1 MEFIIKYWYIFALIA
16 AFLLLGLLGYILD
29 RKRYEKYKKE
39 IIESGGVDA
48 AQMEHPLEPTKE
60 EPTKEETTEPTK

>member
-1 MEFIIKYWYIFALIA
+1 MEFIIRYWYIFAIIA

-39 IIESGGVDA
+39 IIESGGADTV
-48 AQMEHPLEPTKE
+48 QMDNPLEP
-60 EPTKEETTEPTK
+60 PKEETTEPTK